1 MADGMGRSRRKFLA
15 TVGAGVGLTSLS
27 GCLGTGV
34 PGTDAGPDTTVYVGA
49 YHWGFVVIDEDGNE
63 HDTIVFDPGTR
74 IRLVAFNTSAED
86 AVSQLP
92 ESVRSAL
99 PDHESL
105 EDRNAERIPE
115 PPSGDMHEALE
126 EANEQYPDHSLAVM
140 PSGANH
146 MRGGMDGGMM
156 VHPIPLPHDVSRPAT
171 VGLTAS
177 ARGDYTVTCLT
188 YCGYGHP
195 YMERDGVFVVQ

>member
-1 MADGMGRSRRKFLA
+1 MADGMSRSRRKFLT
-15 TVGAGVGLTSLS
+15 TVGASVGLTSLS
-27 GCLGTGV
+27 GCLSTGLPGTG
-34 PGTDAGPDTTVYVGA
+34 GRPDTTVFVGA
-49 YHWGFVVIDEDGNE
+49 YHWGFVIIDEDGNE
-63 HDTIVFDPGTR
+63 RDELVFDPGTQ
-74 IRLVAFNTSAED
+74 ILLVGFNTSATG

-92 ESVRSAL
+92 ESVRSAV
-99 PDHESL
+99 PEHESL
-105 EDRNAERIPE
+105 EERNVGRIPN

-140 PSGANH
+140 PSGYNH

-156 VHPIPLPHDVSRPAT
+156 VHPIPLPQDAPQPAT
-171 VGLTAS
+171 VGLTAT

-195 YMERDGVFVVQ
+195 YMDRDGAFVVQ